1 MSILTNILPL
11 PVKFLPLLCAMLAA
25 FPAAALT
32 IDFYDKTPSENRE
45 WIDKN
50 YIREQMDVVAA
61 KICQALYAGRSETN
75 RNENFT
81 ITFFPTPDKK
91 GNPGFAFGRK
101 LTWRVGQNPTGD
113 ASGGIGLLCH
123 EMTHIFDFNGG
134 AMSVQRFR
142 KIFDS
147 RMVESTAVYITDYFV
162 KYGYVKCSSP
172 SIILDRRYHALR
184 YDRNWGGYRTG
195 AGLLDFVEQTYG
207 PGMGLK
213 LIWEQQNGKKPWE
226 RLLGKNLDE
235 LLAEW
240 RQMETIYD
248 PVFQWNYNGTAAG
261 AVRHD
266 KNFCAMNAISAED
279 AADKSGAWL
288 AGASAAE
295 VKKVD
300 DGCLTI
306 ALHGKFPKKGKAA
319 IASLGAAKNGNGKAL
334 LLATTA
340 KTDTLALYLIASV
353 PGQGCKIVS
362 ATPIPVQ
369 NVATVP
375 HSIILTV
382 KDGKAAAVV
391 VDGKPAAKIDMAA
404 KCGVC
409 TFSPVFAVGGMSG
422 GFGVAGFEEPRGE
435 GGVLLDDVRVFTRTF
450 RPKEIKKYAEVFGS
464 GYQGAVAVEAAWCGP
479 QGGTDIAN
487 PENWTCFNSYG
498 EKIVAVPS
506 KDTVVNVWFKAIPSI
521 PPKAKFVCKSFTID
535 GIAVLDEA
543 NVDLRGVR
551 IVDLADNTRIITRNS
566 HGLAVK
572 ALRGGRLRLDGSLAV
587 TDGMK
592 FAGNLELAAGSTLR
606 LPENPEMAVAKSI
619 SVKDGGVVA
628 IRPCKFS
635 KNHGFLKLLKLEEM
649 PEDLSNFRLD
659 LSDKPTDAVF
669 KPVAGGKF
677 LGVADKKKR
686 NQPRCLH

>member
-32 IDFYDKTPSENRE
+32 IDFYDQTPSENRE

-91 GNPGFAFGRK
+91 GNPGFASGRK

-123 EMTHIFDFNGG
+123 EMTHIFDFNAG

-142 KIFDS
+142 KVFDS
-147 RMVESTAVYITDYFV
+147 CMIESTAVYITDYFV

-184 YDRNWGGYRTG
+184 YDRNWGKYRTG

-213 LIWEQQNGKKPWE
+213 LIWEQQNGKEPWE

-261 AVRHD
+261 AVRRD

-340 KTDTLALYLIASV
+340 KTDTLVLYLIASV

-362 ATPIPVQ
+362 ATPIPVL

-506 KDTVVNVWFKAIPSI
+506 KETVVNVWFKAIPSI
-521 PPKAKFVCKSFTID
+521 PPKAKFVCESFTID

-551 IVDLADNTRIITRNS
+551 IVDLADNTRIITKGG
-566 HGLAVK
+566 HMLAVSK
-572 ALRGGRLRLDGSLAV
+572 LRGDRVQLDGKLAV
-587 TDGMK
+587 TTAMK
-592 FAGNLELAAGSTLR
+592 VSGKLELKGGSALR
-606 LPENPEMAVAKSI
+606 LPEDQAAASVEELALSGDGSVSI
-619 SVKDGGVVA
+619 CPGVMPQKGK
-628 IRPCKFS
+628 PCKVMRVGKF
-635 KNHGFLKLLKLEEM
+635 
-649 PEDLSNFRLD
+649 PEDLSRLSLHGMD
-659 LSDKPTDAVF
+659 DPSAVEF
-669 KPVAGGKF
+669 KPST
-677 LGVADKKKR
+677 DKKSLTVYRRK
-686 NQPRCLH
+686 